1 MEKKIEANSSLTSHP
16 TTEREMQQTYDDVF
30 EITPVSGASIS
41 DVNQTTSYFFRNKLT
56 DKPAKHI
63 SRRALADKLSRLLY
77 PEEAKRNTEKYF
89 VYQPQP
95 PPKHF
100 TKVLV
105 KIWKKHMGIYRLID
119 LLAYGKAR
127 NYHNL
132 KLNPFLIQTQKKATL
147 FGREKWLFVESVK
160 YFAEK
165 CRTDKKVHN
174 IEDVRFYTFNGI
186 PVVKQYI
193 ARQEEGQHKRSKPK
207 AKTLEA
213 LTAMI
218 QQNNAIL
225 LDMMERIKRL
235 EQQQTVSAVE
245 SESE

>member
-1 MEKKIEANSSLTSHP
+1 MQKKIEADSSLTSHP
-16 TTEREMQQTYDDVF
+16 TIKRDMQQTYDDVF

-41 DVNQTTSYFFRNKLT
+41 KVNQTTPYFFRNKLV

-77 PEEAKRNTEKYF
+77 PEEAKRNTGKYF
-89 VYQPQP
+89 IYQPQP

-100 TKVLV
+100 TTVLV
-105 KIWKKHMGIYRLID
+105 KQWKKHMGIYRLID

-132 KLNPFLIQTQKKATL
+132 KLNPFLIQTQKKAAL

-160 YFAEK
+160 LFAEK
-165 CRTDKKVHN
+165 WRTDKNVD
-174 IEDVRFYTFNGI
+174 IEDVKFYTFNDI

-193 ARQEEGQHKRSKPK
+193 ARHVEGQHKPSKPK

-213 LTAMI
+213 LTAMV